1 MREEE
6 RKEEERR
13 RGKGKER
20 RRGKG
25 KERRR
30 GGEGRGRRGG
40 MGRGRRRG
48 EERGRRGREEEREG
62 GGGEEK
68 KKYLLSVRLRETA
81 PLPICVS
88 NGPKT
93 NKVLLACDE
102 PLSGNVP
109 FSPILFLSM
118 EWRTSSGTV
127 TLPSAVFTG
136 FTLTG
141 SHVMGAW
148 EC

>member
-1 MREEE
+1 MKQCKGGEGKGRRGGERKGEGEEEREGEGEEEREGGREEE
-6 RKEEERR
+6 RE
-13 RGKGKER
+13 
-20 RRGKG
+20 
-25 KERRR
+25 
-30 GGEGRGRRGG
+30 GGGG
-40 MGRGRRRG
+40 
-48 EERGRRGREEEREG
+48 EREG